1 MDYGGRG
8 GHGHG
13 DRELVES
20 LLAAWRGKG
29 VAWERSRRVQGCSP
43 SKELDRDGL
52 VGEID
57 GVALFFVE
65 NREAGNWSSEEDER
79 RSCAARRAWWWRG
92 ELVEA
97 YL

>member
-1 MDYGGRG
+1 MGYGGRG

-43 SKELDRDGL
+43 SKELGRDGL
-52 VGEID
+52 VGEIND
-57 GVALFFVE
+57 GVCGSIRGAE
-65 NREAGNWSSEEDER
+65 REIG
-79 RSCAARRAWWWRG
+79 RG
-92 ELVEA
+92 
-97 YL
+97 